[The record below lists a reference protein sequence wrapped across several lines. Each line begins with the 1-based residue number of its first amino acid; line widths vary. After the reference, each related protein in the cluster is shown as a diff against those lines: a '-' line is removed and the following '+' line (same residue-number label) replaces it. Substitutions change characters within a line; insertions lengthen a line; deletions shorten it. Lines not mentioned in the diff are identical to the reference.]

1 MGKIEEYRKV
11 LIRLI
16 NQTDLDEYLIHE
28 SRLPGPRA
36 NLELARAVAEEGSLE
51 LFRRYL
57 SIDAQA
63 APYGS
68 ALEFL
73 PLCGAIGLGKFL
85 TNSSPEIFEE
95 LRSHASDPRWRI
107 REGVA
112 MALQRYGAQNM
123 EGLIREMSKWSQGSP
138 WERRAAIAGLCEPSL
153 LHKPADLRRVLDIL
167 DQVTRDIHGET
178 NRKTEGFIALKK
190 ALGYAWSVAVAASLK
205 MGQPYLAAWLDDT
218 DQVIQW
224 ILKENLKKP
233 RLKKLDL
240 EWSSNSG
247 RGELIAPCGM
257 DCALCVS
264 YQFGKNDLNRQGFG
278 KAYCAGCRPRG
289 KNCTFLKKQC
299 SRLGEGRVEFCFE
312 CEDFPC
318 KRLTALDKRYRSK
331 YHMSMIE
338 NLKDIKA
345 LGMEKFLEVE
355 AEKWRCPKCGGVICC
370 HNGLCLNCDLD
381 KLLANKKYRWGED

>member
-85 TNSSPEIFEE
+85 TDSSPEIFEE

-167 DQVTRDIHGET
+167 DQVTRDIHGKPT
-178 NRKTEGFIALKK
+178 AKRK
-190 ALGYAWSVAVAASLK
+190 ALPLRKPCYAWSVVVAAFRKWASLTWR
-205 MGQPYLAAWLDDT
+205 WLWLS
-218 DQVIQW
+218 I
-224 ILKENLKKP
+224 
-233 RLKKLDL
+233 R
-240 EWSSNSG
+240 
-247 RGELIAPCGM
+247 
-257 DCALCVS
+257 
-264 YQFGKNDLNRQGFG
+264 
-278 KAYCAGCRPRG
+278 
-289 KNCTFLKKQC
+289 
-299 SRLGEGRVEFCFE
+299 
-312 CEDFPC
+312 
-318 KRLTALDKRYRSK
+318 
-331 YHMSMIE
+331 
-338 NLKDIKA
+338 
-345 LGMEKFLEVE
+345 
-355 AEKWRCPKCGGVICC
+355 
-370 HNGLCLNCDLD
+370 
-381 KLLANKKYRWGED
+381 